1 MKTLK
6 SIIVPTRNRPELL
19 NRLVKILALQ
29 LKDSDE
35 LIIVDS
41 SDPAL
46 LSKNLSSM
54 PQVKYL
60 MTEIRSAAV
69 QRNIGLDHIGS
80 SKYIFFL
87 DDDVIPNADYFE
99 KCISTLDES
108 NAIGISGVALNPKS
122 KVLRS
127 YPKGLIGAY
136 HRFFLLDSMKDG
148 VLLKSGVNIPVRKYL
163 GESYQVD
170 WLIGCSG
177 WLTEKIGDTR
187 FESDFL
193 GQSLSEDVIF
203 SVRMRMK
210 GLIVTDPSIIL
221 THDESEIARPSKDE
235 FWKMWVINRYRL
247 IGVASFGL
255 AGALCYWWA
264 NLGQLGILCY
274 SKFRKQNYSSGSI
287 KGLLTGA
294 LVILGMK
301 N

>member
-1 MKTLK
+1 VKTLK

-19 NRLVKILALQ
+19 NRLVKVLVPQ
-29 LKDSDE
+29 LIDGDE

-41 SDPAL
+41 SDPTL
-46 LSKNLSSM
+46 LSQNLSSVAR
-54 PQVKYL
+54 VKYL
-60 MTEIRSAAV
+60 MTKIRSAAV
-69 QRNIGLDHIGS
+69 QRNIGLEHLGN
-80 SKYIFFL
+80 SKYVFFL

-99 KCISTLDES
+99 KCINILNKS
-108 NAIGISGVALNPKS
+108 NAVGVSGVALNPKS
-122 KVLRS
+122 RVLRS

-148 VLLKSGVNIPVRKYL
+148 VLLPSGVNVPVRNYL
-163 GESYQVD
+163 GDTYQVD

-203 SVRMRMK
+203 SVRMSKK
-210 GLIVTDPSIIL
+210 GRIITVPSIVLI
-221 THDESEIARPSKDE
+221 HDESEIARPSKDE
-235 FWKMWVINRYRL
+235 FWKMWMVNRYRL
-247 IGVASFGL
+247 IRVASFGTF
-255 AGALCYWWA
+255 GVFSYWWA

-274 SKFRKQNYSSGSI
+274 SKFRKQNYSTGSI

-301 N
+301 K